1 MLVSCI
7 ALVCCCI
14 RYVSKKAM
22 LSPSTAFPVELNT
35 PIFHHTASKLFL
47 YYSAMIYVTAIG
59 DLHLHSVNRNTY
71 GRKQR
76 QLSTQKERVLLVKE
90 LFKEMS
96 LSRDLPKS
104 YTQYLVLQY
113 FVFSPWDSIDGPN
126 AVTTKVRSWI
136 LSCHFQ
142 QHLVDEELE
151 SYPCQHPVEKA
162 KGIRTG
168 RPHLRL
174 LRPP

>member
-1 MLVSCI
+1 
-7 ALVCCCI
+7 
-14 RYVSKKAM
+14 
-22 LSPSTAFPVELNT
+22 
-35 PIFHHTASKLFL
+35 
-47 YYSAMIYVTAIG
+47 MIYVTAIG

-113 FVFSPWDSIDGPN
+113 FVFSPRDSIDGPN
-126 AVTTKVRSWI
+126 AVTTKVRS
-136 LSCHFQ
+136 
-142 QHLVDEELE
+142 
-151 SYPCQHPVEKA
+151 
-162 KGIRTG
+162 
-168 RPHLRL
+168 
-174 LRPP
+174 